1 MHLRRIAVPP
11 ALTLALAL
19 AVAPVADAKLPTPKV
34 TTIVIG
40 KSVAGVKLGMT
51 LTAAK
56 QHWGSGSKCGPAA
69 AAPGSIQCTWS
80 TSSSPNGAKLIL
92 LSIGGKI
99 RAIVVDGGPGG
110 AAIEA
115 FRTSKDIGIGSTAA
129 ALKAAHPGI
138 ANTLGPD
145 NPSLGSGASMTSF
158 FVKNGRIRSLQVG
171 TP

>member
-1 MHLRRIAVPP
+1 VHLRRIAVPS
-11 ALTLALAL
+11 ALTLALTL
-19 AVAPVADAKLPTPKV
+19 VVAPVADAKLPAPKV
-34 TTIVIG
+34 TTVVVG

-56 QHWGSGSKCGPAA
+56 QKWGAGSKCGAA
-69 AAPGSIQCTWS
+69 AAGPGATQCTWS
-80 TSSSPNGAKLIL
+80 NSSSPNGAKLIL
-92 LSIGGKI
+92 LGIGGKV

-115 FRTSKDIGIGSTAA
+115 FRTTKGIGIGSTTA
-129 ALKAAHPGI
+129 ALKAAHPGL

-145 NPSLGSGASMTSF
+145 NPSLGSGATMTSF
-158 FVKNGRIRSLQVG
+158 YVKGGHVRSLQVG